1 MSDDQ
6 ARDFDQALDFELR
19 QSNLEDDRH
28 FEKAQKKLKGSSKS
42 NGNNMRLCEEEGENV
57 ISKKATSANPNLH
70 HRLRQGTAQRAATSL
85 QKTPGT
91 LDGSFL

>member
-1 MSDDQ
+1 
-6 ARDFDQALDFELR
+6 
-19 QSNLEDDRH
+19 
-28 FEKAQKKLKGSSKS
+28 
-42 NGNNMRLCEEEGENV
+42 MRLCEEEGENV

-70 HRLRQGTAQRAATSL
+70 HRLRQGTAQRAAISL